1 MSPMLIK
8 GLKTVGIASVVL
20 LNTVIGEVAF
30 SPVASALPAP
40 AVAENIAQNNLL
52 ASGSFLTVEQDHP
65 TEGTARIINENG
77 KRYLEFDGA
86 FTTAQGPDV
95 NVILHRNNSI
105 PVNVKEGEYI
115 TLAALQSFEGS
126 QRYLLPDDLD
136 IGEFKSVGIWCREFN
151 VTFGY
156 ASL

>member
-1 MSPMLIK
+1 MFVN
-8 GLKTVGIASVVL
+8 GLKTVSLAGVVL
-20 LNTVIGEVAF
+20 LNTVMVEVAF
-30 SPVASALPAP
+30 TPVAAALPASSST
-40 AVAENIAQNNLL
+40 EIIAQNNIL
-52 ASGSFLTVEQDHP
+52 ASGLFMTVEQDHP

-95 NVILHRNNSI
+95 NVILHRNSSI
-105 PVNVKEGEYI
+105 PVNLKEGEYI
-115 TLAALQSFEGS
+115 TLASLQSFDGS

-136 IGEFKSVGIWCREFN
+136 ISQYKSVGIWCREFN